1 PGACAAG
8 TPPLAGRDVRRLA
21 AEGGRRARAPDAA
34 LVLRHRLLPMEAAA
48 PRPRRLDAR
57 NAAHHARPGRCAVAL
72 VFHQRKG
79 HAMSKFLFVMIEGGG
94 NVPAQLAVARRLIA
108 RGHEVRVLGD
118 PTISDEVQHIGAS
131 FAAYRRAPHLN
142 MRSREWSLE
151 VDWEA

>member
-1 PGACAAG
+1 
-8 TPPLAGRDVRRLA
+8 
-21 AEGGRRARAPDAA
+21 
-34 LVLRHRLLPMEAAA
+34 
-48 PRPRRLDAR
+48 
-57 NAAHHARPGRCAVAL
+57 
-72 VFHQRKG
+72 
-79 HAMSKFLFVMIEGGG
+79 EGGG

-151 VDWEA
+151 VDWEAGSTSKKLKRLGELLWFGPAEKYARDVMDEAVKWSPHAIAVDQMIFGAMIGAAASGLPAAVLMHTIPGLP